1 VPDLKPL
8 TPHEKRFTGTPEEL
22 ALLFEITQ
30 ILNAPGTLARNL
42 QQILKI
48 LAQTLGME
56 RGTITILTPGTNE
69 IQIEV
74 AQGLTAEARRR
85 GRYKL
90 GEGVTGRVVETGEPM
105 VIPRVSQEPMFLNRT
120 RSRGR
125 AKEDLS
131 FICVPIKI
139 NHQTIG
145 ALSVD
150 RRYSELNFDRD
161 VRLLTIIASIIA
173 QAGNNLLLIDQ
184 EKEALRDENLKLKG
198 ALQARYQVGNLV
210 GTSSRMRQV
219 FEMITRVAPSNA
231 TILIRG
237 ESGTGKELVA
247 NAVHYNSQRA
257 DKPFIKVNLAALP
270 ETLVESEL
278 FGHEKGAFTGA
289 LSRKAGRFEL
299 AQGGTIFLDE
309 IGDLSPTVQLKL
321 LRVIQEREFT
331 RLGGAATLKAD
342 VRLVAATHRDLE
354 RLVEEGIFR
363 EDLVLSLERFPHLS
377 PTLRER
383 KADIPLLAEHFLAR
397 HAAEQTKHTR
407 RLSQTALD
415 LLMQYRLAGERPGT
429 GERHRA
435 GLAGVRRRHH
445 PERPP
450 APQPAAAGL
459 RLSAVGVPERLPAQP
474 PEPGGPGGKPGA
486 GNHCG
491 GPHRQPGQPEPGRG
505 VFGHQPA
512 HFGLQNQALRSRPP
526 GNTGIPLGP
535 VKLPPEAGSALSRF
549 GSPTSWEC

>member
-1 VPDLKPL
+1 MPEKLTVPRQDQPA
-8 TPHEKRFTGTPEEL
+8 RRTPEEL
-22 ALLFEITQ
+22 PLLFELTQ
-30 ILNAPGTLARNL
+30 VLNAPGPLARNL
-42 QQILKI
+42 QQILKV
-48 LAQTLGME
+48 LAQSLGME
-56 RGTITILTPGTNE
+56 RGTITILSPDTNE

-105 VIPRVSQEPMFLNRT
+105 VVPRMSQEPLFLNRT

-125 AKEDLS
+125 GKDELS

-150 RRYSELNFDRD
+150 RRYRDLNLDRD

-173 QAGNNLLLIDQ
+173 QAGNNLLLLDR
-184 EKEALRDENLKLKG
+184 EKDALRDENLKLKG

-219 FEMITRVAPSNA
+219 FEMITRVAKSNA

-257 DKPFIKVNLAALP
+257 NKPFIKVNLAALP

-289 LSRKAGRFEL
+289 LSRKSGRFEL
-299 AQGGTIFLDE
+299 AHGGTIFLDE

-331 RLGGAATLKAD
+331 RLGGTVTLKAD
-342 VRLVAATHRDLE
+342 VRLLAATHRDLE
-354 RLVEEGIFR
+354 KLLADGIFR
-363 EDLVLSLERFPHLS
+363 EDLYYRLNVFPIYL
-377 PTLRER
+377 PPLRER
-383 KADIPLLAEHFLAR
+383 KADIPLLAEHFLSK
-397 HAAEQTKHTR
+397 HATEQAKSAR
-407 RLSQTALD
+407 RLSQAALD
-415 LLMQYRLAGERPGT
+415 LLMQYHWPGNVRELENVIERALLVCDGNTILSAHLPPSLQPPSC
-429 GERHRA
+429 A
-435 GLAGVRRRHH
+435 Y
-445 PERPP
+445 PP
-450 APQPAAAGL
+450 AVDRDGAPPNRQSLAAQVESLERELIAEALTTTRGNQSQAAQYLDTSL
-459 RLSAVGVPERLPAQP
+459 RILGYKIKNLGI
-474 PEPGGPGGKPGA
+474 EPRQYRGK
-486 GNHCG
+486 
-491 GPHRQPGQPEPGRG
+491 
-505 VFGHQPA
+505 
-512 HFGLQNQALRSRPP
+512 
-526 GNTGIPLGP
+526 
-535 VKLPPEAGSALSRF
+535 
-549 GSPTSWEC
+549 

>member
-1 VPDLKPL
+1 M
-8 TPHEKRFTGTPEEL
+8 
-22 ALLFEITQ
+22 FEITQ
-30 ILNAPGTLARNL
+30 ILNAPGPLARNL
-42 QQILKI
+42 QEILEI

-56 RGTITILTPGTNE
+56 RGTITILNPETNE

-74 AQGLTAEARRR
+74 AQGLSAEARRR

-90 GEGVTGRVVETGEPM
+90 GEGVTGRVVESGEPM
-105 VIPRVSQEPMFLNRT
+105 VVPRVSQEPLFLNRT

-125 AKEDLS
+125 EKEELS

-150 RRYSELNFDRD
+150 RRYQDLNLDRD

-173 QAGNNLLLIDQ
+173 QAGNNLLLLDR
-184 EKEALRDENLKLKG
+184 EKDALRDENLKLKG
-198 ALQARYQVGNLV
+198 ALKARYRVGNLV

-247 NAVHYNSQRA
+247 NAIHYNSRRA
-257 DKPFIKVNLAALP
+257 HKPFIKVNLAALP

-289 LSRKAGRFEL
+289 LSRKSGRFEL

-331 RLGGAATLKAD
+331 RLGGTATLKAD
-342 VRLVAATHRDLE
+342 VRILAATHRDLE
-354 RLVEEGIFR
+354 KLVADGLFR
-363 EDLVLSLERFPHLS
+363 EDLYYRLNVFPIYL
-377 PTLRER
+377 PPLRER
-383 KADIPLLAEHFLAR
+383 KSDIPLLAEHFLVK
-397 HAAEQTKHTR
+397 HAQEQGKSAR

-415 LLMQYRLAGERPGT
+415 ILMQYHWPGNVRELENVIERALLVCDGDTILSAHLPPS
-429 GERHRA
+429 
-435 GLAGVRRRHH
+435 LQ
-445 PERPP
+445 PPSCSYP
-450 APQPAAAGL
+450 APIQTGMEGKN
-459 RLSAVGVPERLPAQP
+459 RLSLAAQVENLERELITEALTVTRGNQSQAAQYLDTSLRILGYKIRRYGLDP
-474 PEPGGPGGKPGA
+474 
-486 GNHCG
+486 
-491 GPHRQPGQPEPGRG
+491 RQFRD
-505 VFGHQPA
+505 
-512 HFGLQNQALRSRPP
+512 
-526 GNTGIPLGP
+526 
-535 VKLPPEAGSALSRF
+535 K
-549 GSPTSWEC
+549 

>member
-1 VPDLKPL
+1 MPSQRG
-8 TPHEKRFTGTPEEL
+8 EKSSEEL

-30 ILNAPGTLARNL
+30 ILNAPGPLARNL
-42 QQILKI
+42 QEILEI

-56 RGTITILTPGTNE
+56 RGTITILNPETNE

-74 AQGLTAEARRR
+74 AQGLSAEARRR
-85 GRYKL
+85 GRYKV
-90 GEGVTGRVVETGEPM
+90 GEGVTGRVVESGEPM
-105 VIPRVSQEPMFLNRT
+105 VVPRVSQEPLFLNRT

-125 AKEDLS
+125 EKEELS

-150 RRYSELNFDRD
+150 RRYQDLNLDRD

-173 QAGNNLLLIDQ
+173 QAGNNLLLLDR
-184 EKEALRDENLKLKG
+184 EKDALRDENLKLKG
-198 ALQARYQVGNLV
+198 ALKARYRVGNLV

-247 NAVHYNSQRA
+247 NAIHYNSRRA
-257 DKPFIKVNLAALP
+257 HKPFIKVNLAALP

-289 LSRKAGRFEL
+289 LSRKSGRFEL

-331 RLGGAATLKAD
+331 RLGGTATLKAD
-342 VRLVAATHRDLE
+342 VRILAATHRDLE
-354 RLVEEGIFR
+354 KLVADGLFR
-363 EDLVLSLERFPHLS
+363 EDLYYRLNVFPIYL
-377 PTLRER
+377 PPLRER
-383 KADIPLLAEHFLAR
+383 KADIPLLAEHFLVK
-397 HAAEQTKHTR
+397 HAQEQGKSAR

-415 LLMQYRLAGERPGT
+415 ILMQYHWPGNVRELENVIERALLVCDGDTILSAHLPPS
-429 GERHRA
+429 
-435 GLAGVRRRHH
+435 LQ
-445 PERPP
+445 PPSCSYP
-450 APQPAAAGL
+450 APIQTGMEGKN
-459 RLSAVGVPERLPAQP
+459 RLSLAAQVENLERELITEALTVTRGNQSQAAQYLDTSLRILGYKIRRYGLDP
-474 PEPGGPGGKPGA
+474 
-486 GNHCG
+486 
-491 GPHRQPGQPEPGRG
+491 RQFRD
-505 VFGHQPA
+505 
-512 HFGLQNQALRSRPP
+512 
-526 GNTGIPLGP
+526 
-535 VKLPPEAGSALSRF
+535 K
-549 GSPTSWEC
+549 